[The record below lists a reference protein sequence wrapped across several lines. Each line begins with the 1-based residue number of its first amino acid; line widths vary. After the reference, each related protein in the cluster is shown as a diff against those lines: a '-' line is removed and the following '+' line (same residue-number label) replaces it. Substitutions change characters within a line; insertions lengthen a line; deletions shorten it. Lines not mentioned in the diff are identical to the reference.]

1 MSSDIKH
8 ILKQANSEIRN
19 ENIAK
24 IFRKNKKILFV
35 ILGVAIAS
43 SIIFTAYKINQKS
56 QQEKYSEILHQSM
69 IDQQLGDIEKAKK
82 NLKEIYDSSSAPN
95 GVKSLAS
102 LRYAG
107 ILLEENK
114 KSEAINVYSEVNKCR
129 FCDNYIK
136 ELAGLL
142 MVRTLMTEEEAL
154 TKIDLSEKILAVE
167 NNSKILRYYIAE
179 QRGYL
184 EMNKNNLEKSYQ
196 IFEMI
201 SKNPEVRE
209 DLKNRA
215 SDAMKIVIQ
224 KGYEPKKS

>member
-8 ILKQANSEIRN
+8 ILKQANSEVRN
-19 ENIAK
+19 ENFAK
-24 IFRKNKKILFV
+24 IFKKNKKILFV
-35 ILGVAIAS
+35 ILGISIAS

-56 QQEKYSEILHQSM
+56 LQEKYSEILHQSM

-82 NLKEIYDSSSAPN
+82 NLKEIYDSSSAPS

-114 KSEAINVYSEVNKCR
+114 KSEAIKVYGEVNKCR

-142 MVRTLMTEEEAL
+142 MVRTLMTEEDAI
-154 TKIDLSEKILAVE
+154 KQNDLSEKILTIE

-184 EMNKNNLEKSYQ
+184 ELNKNNLEKSYQ

-201 SKNPEVRE
+201 SKNPDVRE

-224 KGYEPKKS
+224 KGFEPKKS

>member
-8 ILKQANSEIRN
+8 ILRQANSEVRN

-24 IFRKNKKILFV
+24 IFRKNRKVLLV
-35 ILGVAIAS
+35 ILTVAIS
-43 SIIFTAYKINQKS
+43 SSLAFTAYKINKKS

-69 IDQQLGDIEKAKK
+69 IDQQLGDVEKAKQ
-82 NLKEIYDSSSAPN
+82 NLKKIYDSTSAPS

-102 LRYAG
+102 LRYAV
-107 ILLEENK
+107 ILLEEGK
-114 KSEAINVYSEVNKCR
+114 KNEAINVYSQVNQCR

-142 MVRTLMTEEEAL
+142 MVRTLMNDEDISDKA
-154 TKIDLSEKILAVE
+154 DLSEKILAIE

-184 EMNKNNLEKSYQ
+184 EMTKNNLEKSYQ

-201 SKNPEVRE
+201 AKNPEVRE

>member
-8 ILKQANSEIRN
+8 ILKQAHSEIRS

-35 ILGVAIAS
+35 ILGVAITS

-82 NLKEIYDSSSAPN
+82 NLKKIYDSSSAPS

-107 ILLEENK
+107 ILLEEGK

-142 MVRTLMTEEEAL
+142 MVRTLMNDEEAVN
-154 TKIDLSEKILAVE
+154 KVDLSEKILAVE

-179 QRGYL
+179 QRAYL

-201 SKNPEVRE
+201 SKNPDVRE

-215 SDAMKIVIQ
+215 SDAMKIVVQ

>member
-8 ILKQANSEIRN
+8 ILKQAHSEIRS

-35 ILGVAIAS
+35 ILGVAITS

-82 NLKEIYDSSSAPN
+82 NLKKIYDSSSAPS

-107 ILLEENK
+107 ILLEEGK
-114 KSEAINVYSEVNKCR
+114 KSEAVDVYSEVNKCR

-136 ELAGLL
+136 ELSGLL
-142 MVRTLMTEEEAL
+142 MVRTLMNDEEAVN
-154 TKIDLSEKILAVE
+154 KVDLSEKILAVE

-179 QRGYL
+179 QRAYL

-201 SKNPEVRE
+201 SKNPDVRE

>member
-1 MSSDIKH
+1 
-8 ILKQANSEIRN
+8 
-19 ENIAK
+19 
-24 IFRKNKKILFV
+24 
-35 ILGVAIAS
+35 LGFSIAS

-56 QQEKYSEILHQSM
+56 LQEKYSEILHQSM
-69 IDQQLGDIEKAKK
+69 IDQQLGDVEKAKK
-82 NLKEIYDSSSAPN
+82 NLKEIYDSSSAPS

-107 ILLEENK
+107 ILLEENN
-114 KSEAINVYSEVNKCR
+114 KSEAINVYAEVNKCR

-142 MVRTLMTEEEAL
+142 MVRTLMTEEDAVS
-154 TKIDLSEKILAVE
+154 KNDLPEKILAVE

-201 SKNPEVRE
+201 AKNPEARE

>member
-24 IFRKNKKILFV
+24 IFKKNKRILSI
-35 ILGVAIAS
+35 ILIIAVSS
-43 SIIFTAYKINQKS
+43 SIAFTAYKINQKS
-56 QQEKYSEILHQSM
+56 QQQRYSEILHQSM
-69 IDQQLGDIEKAKK
+69 IDQQLGDIEKAKQ
-82 NLKEIYDSSSAPN
+82 NLKIIYESVSAPS

-107 ILLEENK
+107 ILLEEGK
-114 KSEAINVYSEVNKCR
+114 KNEAVNVYSEINKCR

-136 ELAGLL
+136 ELSGLL
-142 MVRTLMTEEEAL
+142 MVRTLMTEEESIN
-154 TKIDLSEKILAVE
+154 KSDLSEKILAVE
-167 NNSKILRYYIAE
+167 NSSKILRYYIAE

-201 SKNPEVRE
+201 AKNPDVKE

>member
-35 ILGVAIAS
+35 ILGVAITS

-201 SKNPEVRE
+201 AKNPEVRE

-215 SDAMKIVIQ
+215 SDAMKIVVQ

>member
-8 ILKQANSEIRN
+8 ILKQANSEIRS

-24 IFRKNKKILFV
+24 IFRKNKKILLI
-35 ILGVAIAS
+35 ILGIAISAS
-43 SIIFTAYKINQKS
+43 ITFTAYKINQKS

-82 NLKEIYDSSSAPN
+82 NLKKIYDSSSAPS
-95 GVKSLAS
+95 GVRSLAS

-107 ILLEENK
+107 ILLEEGK

-129 FCDNYIK
+129 FCDNYIR
-136 ELAGLL
+136 ELSGLL
-142 MVRTLMTEEEAL
+142 MVRTLMNDEEAVNK
-154 TKIDLSEKILAVE
+154 TDLSEKILAVE

-179 QRGYL
+179 QRAYL

-201 SKNPEVRE
+201 SKNPDVRE